1 MMKKIF
7 GILVLSFIALSAVQA
22 QSVKFAH
29 VNTDE
34 LIPLMPEY
42 DSAIV
47 VLEDLSVK
55 LSNELE
61 LMQVELN
68 NKVVAYNNDVNNYT
82 AAVRQAKEQE
92 LNDLNNRIQA
102 YQATAQEE
110 MEVKQNELVRP
121 IYTKIQNA
129 INAVGQENGFTYI
142 FEYNYLRYINPSTST
157 DAMPMVKAKLGIQ

>member
-1 MMKKIF
+1 
-7 GILVLSFIALSAVQA
+7 
-22 QSVKFAH
+22 
-29 VNTDE
+29 
-34 LIPLMPEY
+34 MPEY

-142 FEYNYLRYINPSTST
+142 FEYSYLRYINPSTST

>member
-1 MMKKIF
+1 MMKKLF
-7 GILVLSFIALSAVQA
+7 GILVLSFIAVFAAQA

-29 VNTDE
+29 INTDE
-34 LIPLMPEY
+34 IIPLLPEY
-42 DSAIV
+42 DSAVV

-68 NKVVAYNNDVNNYT
+68 NKAVAYNNDLNNYT

-92 LNDLNNRIQA
+92 LNDLNTRIQA
-102 YQATAQEE
+102 YQVTAQEE
-110 MEVKQNELVRP
+110 MDAKQTELIQP
-121 IYTKIQNA
+121 MYNKIQNA

-142 FEYNYLRYINPSTST
+142 FEYSYLRYINPSLST
-157 DAMPMVKAKLGIQ
+157 DAMPLVKAKLGIQ

>member
-1 MMKKIF
+1 MMKKLF
-7 GILVLSFIALSAVQA
+7 GILVLSFIAVFAAQA

-29 VNTDE
+29 INTNE
-34 LIPLMPEY
+34 IIPLLPEY
-42 DSAIV
+42 DSAVV

-68 NKVVAYNNDVNNYT
+68 NKAVAYNNDLNNYT

-92 LNDLNNRIQA
+92 LNDLNTRIQA

-110 MEVKQNELVRP
+110 MDAKQTELIQP
-121 IYTKIQNA
+121 MYNKIQNA

-142 FEYNYLRYINPSTST
+142 FEYSYLRYINPSLST
-157 DAMPMVKAKLGIQ
+157 DAMPLVKAKLGIQ

>member
-142 FEYNYLRYINPSTST
+142 FEYSYLRYINPSTST

>member
-1 MMKKIF
+1 MKKIF

-142 FEYNYLRYINPSTST
+142 FEYSYLRYINPSTST

>member
-1 MMKKIF
+1 
-7 GILVLSFIALSAVQA
+7 
-22 QSVKFAH
+22 
-29 VNTDE
+29 
-34 LIPLMPEY
+34 MPEY

-110 MEVKQNELVRP
+110 METKQNELVLP
-121 IYTKIQNA
+121 IYSKIQNA

-142 FEYNYLRYINPSTST
+142 F
-157 DAMPMVKAKLGIQ
+157 

>member
-7 GILVLSFIALSAVQA
+7 GILVLSFIALFAAQA

-68 NKVVAYNNDVNNYT
+68 NKVVAYNNDLNNYT

-110 MEVKQNELVRP
+110 METKQNELVLP
-121 IYTKIQNA
+121 IYSKIQNA

-142 FEYNYLRYINPSTST
+142 FEYSYLRYINPSTST
-157 DAMPMVKAKLGIQ
+157 DAMPLVKAKLGIQ

>member
-1 MMKKIF
+1 MKKLF
-7 GILVLSFIALSAVQA
+7 GILVLSFIAVFAAQA

-29 VNTDE
+29 INTDE
-34 LIPLMPEY
+34 IIPLLPEY
-42 DSAIV
+42 DSAVV

-68 NKVVAYNNDVNNYT
+68 NKAVAYNNDLNNYT

-92 LNDLNNRIQA
+92 LNDLNTRIQA
-102 YQATAQEE
+102 YQVTAQEE
-110 MEVKQNELVRP
+110 MDAKQTELIQP
-121 IYTKIQNA
+121 MYNKIQNA

-142 FEYNYLRYINPSTST
+142 FEYSYLRYINPSLST
-157 DAMPMVKAKLGIQ
+157 DAMPLVKAKLGIQ